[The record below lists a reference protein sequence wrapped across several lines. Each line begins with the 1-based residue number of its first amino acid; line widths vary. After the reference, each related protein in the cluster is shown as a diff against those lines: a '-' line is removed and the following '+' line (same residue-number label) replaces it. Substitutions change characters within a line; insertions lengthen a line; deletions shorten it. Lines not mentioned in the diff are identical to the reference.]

1 VKFQGLAAYI
11 AEQSDR
17 ILSRWCDEAS
27 RDPDQPANR
36 HHLTGKNLVDHL
48 PLLLDAL
55 SRCLRN
61 EDVGEIDQQGR
72 QHGHQRRSVGYRVE
86 EVLDEMHLFRRIV
99 LVTVDDHR
107 RERMDDSEW
116 VAAREVILELL
127 DRSVK
132 ASVAEYSRQTE
143 SERDLA
149 RARLEQRNVEL
160 RDANAQKDRFLTVLS
175 HELRNPLS
183 PILSAAQVLRR
194 LGVQDP
200 HFERQRAIIERQAT
214 HMSKLVNDLL
224 DVNRIAHGKIELQPE
239 VVDLRDSVRHA
250 VESCRPAIISRG
262 VALDVDL
269 PDEPLRVFADP
280 TRLVQVLTN
289 LLVNAGKFT
298 EAGGG
303 VTVRARKDEGEA
315 VLSVC
320 DTGIG
325 ITPEMLPRVFD
336 MFMQA
341 DTSLQRHGSGLGVG
355 LVVAKSL
362 IEMQGGRIDVRSKG
376 LGHGA
381 EFCIHMPLSLTVS
394 APVEL
399 PPPASGSAT
408 KRVVLV
414 EDNEDSREALAAA
427 LEILGHEVLHARS
440 AEEALDVAR
449 DERPDAFIVDIGLP
463 GMDGCELAKNLRRLP
478 ETRRA
483 MLIAL
488 SGYGSLADKKRAEA
502 AGFNCHLT
510 KPTDLE
516 KVHALLIGDAAR
528 SGL

>member
-1 VKFQGLAAYI
+1 
-11 AEQSDR
+11 
-17 ILSRWCDEAS
+17 
-27 RDPDQPANR
+27 
-36 HHLTGKNLVDHL
+36 
-48 PLLLDAL
+48 
-55 SRCLRN
+55 
-61 EDVGEIDQQGR
+61 
-72 QHGHQRRSVGYRVE
+72 
-86 EVLDEMHLFRRIV
+86 
-99 LVTVDDHR
+99 
-107 RERMDDSEW
+107 
-116 VAAREVILELL
+116 REVILELL

-239 VVDLRDSVRHA
+239 VVDLRESVRHA
-250 VESCRPAIISRG
+250 VETCRPGIVSRG

-269 PDEPLRVFADP
+269 PDDPLRVFADP

-325 ITPEMLPRVFD
+325 ISPEMLPRVFD

-362 IEMQGGRIDVRSKG
+362 IEMQGGRI
-376 LGHGA
+376 
-381 EFCIHMPLSLTVS
+381 
-394 APVEL
+394 
-399 PPPASGSAT
+399 
-408 KRVVLV
+408 
-414 EDNEDSREALAAA
+414 
-427 LEILGHEVLHARS
+427 
-440 AEEALDVAR
+440 
-449 DERPDAFIVDIGLP
+449 
-463 GMDGCELAKNLRRLP
+463 
-478 ETRRA
+478 
-483 MLIAL
+483 
-488 SGYGSLADKKRAEA
+488 
-502 AGFNCHLT
+502 
-510 KPTDLE
+510 
-516 KVHALLIGDAAR
+516 
-528 SGL
+528 